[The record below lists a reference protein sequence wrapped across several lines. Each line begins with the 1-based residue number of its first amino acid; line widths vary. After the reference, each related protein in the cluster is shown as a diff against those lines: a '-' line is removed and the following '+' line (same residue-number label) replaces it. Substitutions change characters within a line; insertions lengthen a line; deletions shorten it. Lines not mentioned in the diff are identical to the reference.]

1 MECYCYP
8 RNVQDLLSANGVLE
22 NQFVSQL
29 FSFGSMIENH
39 PISAQDQT
47 RRPQFGTKVLPGIF
61 LGYSLYVGRIWKGDH
76 LVADVEELRNLDASE
91 IHARRLNAKEV
102 LVPKQEMISYSRAQM
117 EWLSWQQKV
126 RKSEHPSQLE
136 IHPIKEK
143 LDVLSGG
150 QIQHWMC
157 CWKRRVDDSWNVD
170 GDRMLSGPFDRF
182 YPVLS
187 IERKASNRIH
197 MVGRGD

>member
-1 MECYCYP
+1 
-8 RNVQDLLSANGVLE
+8 
-22 NQFVSQL
+22 
-29 FSFGSMIENH
+29 MI
-39 PISAQDQT
+39 
-47 RRPQFGTKVLPGIF
+47 F
-61 LGYSLYVGRIWKGDH
+61 
-76 LVADVEELRNLDASE
+76 
-91 IHARRLNAKEV
+91 
-102 LVPKQEMISYSRAQM
+102 
-117 EWLSWQQKV
+117 
-126 RKSEHPSQLE
+126 
-136 IHPIKEK
+136 KEK

-150 QIQHWMC
+150 QIRHWMY